1 MKLYLL
7 IVKQCKAWQ
16 HAHNDHFNTLMFM
29 FDDVS
34 LKNSYPNQ
42 YQPANMYELQFN
54 KVKLTLM
61 GYVFKVFKFVCL
73 FSLFLKF
80 HNGTTVL
87 EHSC

>member
-16 HAHNDHFNTLMFM
+16 HAHNDHFNMLMFM

-42 YQPANMYELQFN
+42 YQPANMYELQF
-54 KVKLTLM
+54 KQSKAYID
-61 GYVFKVFKFVCL
+61 GICF
-73 FSLFLKF
+73 
-80 HNGTTVL
+80 
-87 EHSC
+87 